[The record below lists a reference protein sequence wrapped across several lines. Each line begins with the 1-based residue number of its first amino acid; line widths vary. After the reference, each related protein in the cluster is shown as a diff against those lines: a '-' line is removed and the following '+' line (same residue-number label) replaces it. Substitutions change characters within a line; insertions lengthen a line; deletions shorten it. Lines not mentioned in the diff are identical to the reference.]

1 MSQVRPF
8 ILAVCLLFLSA
19 THPQAAHPQDQPRQ
33 TESTPATPQKV
44 TVTAVF
50 NADEKFVD
58 AAKSACQDLDSDKL
72 QDCFAAQMK
81 KAKASPAAAEFSQ
94 QLGEPGFLRDY
105 KVAGPVDI
113 AYVLYP
119 YRANENQS
127 CLIVNGQPAVIDVDN
142 HKIVG
147 AGALQYNSTY
157 QALSRA
163 HKDLSLWPSDR
174 YSIEVPDIEMGPGAG
189 PRIVV
194 NYRLREKCHACA
206 VLGHAW
212 YSFDFDSKGKFQ
224 GARFMAVTTTHDK
237 TAPLRDARKPIATAA
252 GEEFT
257 IALPVKAAGPAEW
270 TLARGLDTQK
280 VRLIEHTHVAPPSAT
295 GAAGR
300 EELWKFAALG
310 PGATIIEF
318 SKSRETAKTQKFH
331 VIIHGRTTSAPMA
344 EPTLKKPTE

>member
-1 MSQVRPF
+1 
-8 ILAVCLLFLSA
+8 
-19 THPQAAHPQDQPRQ
+19 
-33 TESTPATPQKV
+33 
-44 TVTAVF
+44 
-50 NADEKFVD
+50 
-58 AAKSACQDLDSDKL
+58 
-72 QDCFAAQMK
+72 MK
-81 KAKASPAAAEFSQ
+81 KANASAAAVEFSK

-147 AGALQYNSTY
+147 AGALKYNATY
-157 QALSRA
+157 EALSHA

-174 YSIEVPDIEMGPGAG
+174 YSIDVPDIEMGPGAG

-206 VLGHAW
+206 ILGHAW

-224 GARFMAVTTTHDK
+224 GAKFMAITITHDK
-237 TAPLRDARKPIATAA
+237 AAPLRDAHKPLSTAV

-257 IALPVKAAGPAEW
+257 IALPVKAAGAAEW
-270 TLARGLDTQK
+270 MLARGLDTKK
-280 VRLIEHTHVAPPSAT
+280 VRLIEHTHVAPPTGT

-310 PGATIIEF
+310 AGSTTIEF
-318 SKSRETAKTQKFH
+318 SKAGETAKAQKFH
-331 VIIHGRTTSAPMA
+331 VTIHGHGASDATA
-344 EPTLKKPTE
+344 KKPTQ

>member
-1 MSQVRPF
+1 MPHVRTLVLAFCLVSFGGSLLPSARSQE
-8 ILAVCLLFLSA
+8 
-19 THPQAAHPQDQPRQ
+19 QPSP
-33 TESTPATPQKV
+33 ESST
-44 TVTAVF
+44 TVISPKIGVNGVF
-50 NADEKFVD
+50 NGDEKFVD
-58 AAKSACQDLDSDKL
+58 AAKAACQDQDSDKL

-81 KAKASPAAAEFSQ
+81 KAKASPAAAEFSK

-127 CLIVNGQPAVIDVDN
+127 CLIVNGQPARIDVDN
-142 HKIVG
+142 HKLVG
-147 AGALQYNSTY
+147 SGALKYNATY
-157 QALSRA
+157 ETLARS
-163 HKDLSLWPSDR
+163 HKDISLWPSDR
-174 YSIEVPDIEMGPGAG
+174 YSIEVPDIEMGPGSG

-212 YSFDFDSKGKFQ
+212 YSFDFDTKGKFQ
-224 GARFMAVTTTHDK
+224 GAKLMTVTTTHDK
-237 TAPLRDARKPIATAA
+237 AAPLRDQHKSVTAGV

-257 IALPVKAAGPAEW
+257 VALPVKSAGAAEW

-280 VRLIEHTHVAPPSAT
+280 VRLIEHTHVAPPTAAGS
-295 GAAGR
+295 AGR

-310 PGATIIEF
+310 PGSTILEF
-318 SKSRETAKTQKFH
+318 SKPGETTNSQKFH
-331 VIIHGRTTSAPMA
+331 VTIHGKAAVAPEATS
-344 EPTLKKPTE
+344 KKVSR